1 MNPDGVLVLCVHRSI
16 SCKSININF
25 SQSTSLG
32 CSISNSPWVGI
43 RDAVFDE
50 IVNKGLDCRNF
61 SSSVGIITEQD
72 IEGNQNPILIIPVH
86 NHKES
91 FK

>member
-1 MNPDGVLVLCVHRSI
+1 MSPDGVLVLCVHGSI
-16 SCKSININF
+16 SYKSININF
-25 SQSTSLG
+25 SQRSFL

-50 IVNKGLDCRNF
+50 IVNKDLDCRNF
-61 SSSVGIITEQD
+61 SSSVGIVTVQD
-72 IEGNQNPILIIPVH
+72 IEGNQNPILIIPVR

-91 FK
+91 IK

>member
-1 MNPDGVLVLCVHRSI
+1 MSPDGVLVLCVHGSM

-32 CSISNSPWVGI
+32 CSINNSPWVGI

-50 IVNKGLDCRNF
+50 IVNKDFDCRNF
-61 SSSVGIITEQD
+61 SSSVGIVAEQD
-72 IEGNQNPILIIPVH
+72 IEGNQNPILIIPFR